1 MDTMSK
7 TAETAKEALR
17 ILRRVETIF
26 NDNSRMAGSGFVGPE
41 AGIVMT
47 SAHIVHERGKVAGQI
62 TVEGRAAQIQSLHED
77 IDLAILSTSESETSQ
92 LGDSSILE
100 IGDQVMFAGYPIGV
114 LGPSVFSGM
123 LSAHG
128 ERLIQHPRCR
138 VLQIGG
144 MINLGNSGGPLLPV
158 GSQEVVGVITAKFV
172 PLLREIDK
180 LRDILRQIRQLP
192 TGQVGI
198 SGVDFSKFFNLTMQ
212 ALLTVSGSLRLV
224 QVGTGYAVPIDLW
237 KR

>member
-1 MDTMSK
+1 MSK
-7 TAETAKEALR
+7 TAETAKEGLR
-17 ILRRVETIF
+17 ILRRIETIF
-26 NDNSRMAGSGFVGPE
+26 NDNSKMSGSGFVGPE
-41 AGIVMT
+41 PGIVIT
-47 SAHIVHERGKVAGQI
+47 AAHVIHERGKVARQI
-62 TVEGRAAQIQSLHED
+62 TVGDRAAQIQSLHED
-77 IDLAILSTSESETSQ
+77 IDLAILSTNESETSQ
-92 LGDSSILE
+92 LGDSRILE

-128 ERLIQHPRCR
+128 EALIQYPRCR
-138 VLQIGG
+138 VLQISG

-172 PLLREIDK
+172 PLLQEIDK
-180 LRDILRQIRQLP
+180 LRDILRQIPQLP
-192 TGQVGI
+192 NGQVGI
-198 SGVDFSKFFNLTMQ
+198 AGVDFSRFFNLTMQ